1 MGLPVVTNTPA
12 NNLISGTTS
21 GTQTRVPTAG
31 ETAIVWGV
39 ASAGGA
45 GLSVSGA
52 GGTWTE
58 ILNASDGTRRVFAW
72 RGTNITSGT
81 SQTVTVSFTNTTTCR
96 WSWLGVT
103 GMSTVTPDDQ
113 TGDKTTASSTRT
125 STDCVSAAVTTPA
138 NVVCVAG
145 LGLSAT
151 PSTITGITGWTRVT
165 AGSGAS
171 IALLYVVS
179 AGGLSSDSISVV
191 HASVTAGGQGGF
203 ASFNGDDQGGGG
215 GPFPS
220 YTRRRMTGGLLGLR
234 GGF

>member
-1 MGLPVVTNTPA
+1 MGLPVVANTPA
-12 NNLISGTTS
+12 NNLISATTS

-39 ASAGGA
+39 ATSGGA

-58 ILNASDGTRRVFAW
+58 ILNVSDGTRRAFAW
-72 RGTNITSGT
+72 RGSGITSGS

-103 GMSTVTPDDQ
+103 GISSTTPDDQ
-113 TGDKTTASSTRT
+113 TGDKTTSSSART
-125 STDCVSAAVTTPA
+125 STDCVSTAVTTPA

-165 AGSGAS
+165 AVSGAS
-171 IALLYVVS
+171 IALLYIVS
-179 AGGLSSDSISVV
+179 AGGLSSDSISVT
-191 HASVTAGGQGGF
+191 HASVTSAGQGGF

-215 GPFPS
+215 GQPYAKRLGGVPHNGF
-220 YTRRRMTGGLLGLR
+220 RRRGMW
-234 GGF
+234 